1 MSIPTG
7 ELFFRQTATSPFSS
21 DSEQKAANRVA
32 PRAIAPQDTAKLD
45 QIIAQ
50 INTKLDQG
58 EQVDLSQYPPLFVVH
73 YRGTHFFRQFSDHT
87 QRHDLRQKIRAGN
100 FKEGI
105 YSPACYEVAGIPLGE
120 PIDTPEKKQKMY
132 KAIRLLSEQFDTF
145 TSSACTE
152 PCWWGQGEHETLLF
166 QHYQRYVNTYEKFRT
181 ESAAKSH
188 DCYKVLNCTT
198 NPYVSTADH
207 PKHAIMYALG
217 AKSDLQATP
226 LRPGYDKSLQPKHPE
241 VGEVRT
247 IFNRLTSIAKTNPL
261 PLSTLHASKKISI
274 NTRILNERETT
285 YRLAISS
292 RHVEAACI
300 VRFPSMNV
308 PYTKGFHDTVYGFS
322 QGSYTQFQAS
332 LKNKSPN
339 TTFVTRIAEALY
351 PKLTAQAEKIASE
364 KGGYVVYLGLD
375 GRLSRH
381 LPTTIEITRAKDPT
395 SLYKEFQQNLKLY
408 AHSVPSSDEYPE
420 LQAQEDDDQVNESY
434 RVPVEGYGN
443 HFYAAVLHQIRERFG
458 EYKDVTENQL
468 LDLCIKEINN
478 HSQLYERFHKPDKK
492 LQDIVN
498 EECYDPQDFMLHV
511 IANTL
516 NLRIVILAE
525 GNKKI
530 INPRMTPGASIY
542 LEYDPKKKCYDS
554 LVPVTTV
561 DKEVDELNGAMKNL
575 SVSPAPKAQHPAVDQ
590 GYDGDDD
597 KTKKGTG
604 TAKGRKRLE

>member
-1 MSIPTG
+1 MSIPTS

-21 DSEQKAANRVA
+21 DAEQKAANRVA
-32 PRAIAPQDTAKLD
+32 PRAIAPQDTAKLG

-50 INTKLDQG
+50 INAKLDQG
-58 EQVDLSQYPPLFVVH
+58 EQVDLTQYPPLFVVH
-73 YRGTHFFRQFSDHT
+73 YRGTHFFQQFSDHT

-105 YSPACYEVAGIPLGE
+105 YSPACYEVAGIPLGA
-120 PIDTPEKKQKMY
+120 PIDTPEKKRNMY
-132 KAIRLLSEQFDTF
+132 EAIRLLSDQFETL
-145 TSSACTE
+145 TSSACNE
-152 PCWWGQGEHETLLF
+152 PCWWGQSEHETLLF
-166 QHYQRYVNTYEKFRT
+166 QHYQRYVNTYEKFRV
-181 ESAAKSH
+181 ESADQSH
-188 DCYKVLNCTT
+188 DCYKVLDCTT

-226 LRPGYDKSLQPKHPE
+226 LRPGYDTSLQPKHPE
-241 VGEVRT
+241 VGHVQI
-247 IFNRLTSIAKTNPL
+247 IFHRLTSIAKTNPL
-261 PLSTLHASKKISI
+261 PLSTLHASKKVAI

-285 YRLAISS
+285 YRFAISS
-292 RHVEAACI
+292 RHVEATCI
-300 VRFPSMNV
+300 ARFPAMNV
-308 PYTKGFHDTVYGFS
+308 PYTKGFHDAVYGFS
-322 QGSYTQFQAS
+322 LGSYTQFQTS

-339 TTFVTRIAEALY
+339 TTFVNRIAEALY

-395 SLYKEFQQNLKLY
+395 SLYEEFRQNLKLY

-443 HFYAAVLHQIRERFG
+443 HFYAAVLHQIRERTQAAN
-458 EYKDVTENQL
+458 YKDVTENQL
-468 LDLCIKEINN
+468 LGGCVYEINN
-478 HSQLYERFHKPDKK
+478 HSQLYEGFKEGDKT
-492 LQDIVN
+492 LQDLVD
-498 EECYDPQDFMLHV
+498 EEWHDPQDFMLHV
-511 IANTL
+511 TANTL
-516 NLRIVILAE
+516 NFRIVILAE

-530 INPRMTPGASIY
+530 INPRQTPIASIY

-554 LVPVTTV
+554 LLAVTA
-561 DKEVDELNGAMKNL
+561 VDEGIDQLNDAMKNL
-575 SVSPAPKAQHPAVDQ
+575 AVTQTVKPQHPAVDH

-597 KTKKGTG
+597 KTKN
-604 TAKGRKRLE
+604 AKGRRKK